1 MKPLNLNFL
10 NTAQFVCEPLPVNYR
25 SRLILPLL
33 CGLLL
38 ASAPALAQ
46 VRIINGSPVGPSMPT
61 PPPSGSSGPSPSSDS
76 GKSGGPWVPSEPLN
90 SPTSSGTNQ
99 DDIQLSFQGANID
112 MVVQWLAQ
120 TTGKTVVKH
129 PQVQC
134 QLTITSSKKVSQ
146 REAINIVYRALALE
160 GFSVVETTKSI
171 LIVPEGKEPRM
182 SPEVVDPNS
191 KEIPEGR
198 QRLTKVFSLS
208 HVQAGALREKLGEKS
223 PSIEV
228 ANAICSFVRKAEG
241 RG

>member
-1 MKPLNLNFL
+1 MKPLKNNR
-10 NTAQFVCEPLPVNYR
+10 AQGCVARVWLK
-25 SRLILPLL
+25 LICGVLL
-33 CGLLL
+33 CALPGGL
-38 ASAPALAQ
+38 LAQ
-46 VRIINGSPVGPSMPT
+46 VRIIRGAQDMP
-61 PPPSGSSGPSPSSDS
+61 PGIVMPPSG
-76 GKSGGPWVPSEPLN
+76 PSEAILRNRILGTRREVRGCRQRPLD
-90 SPTSSGTNQ
+90 SAASSGTNS

-160 GFSVVETTKSI
+160 GFTAIESSKSI

-182 SPEVVDPNS
+182 SPEVVDSS
-191 KEIPEGR
+191 KKGIPEGR

-208 HVQAGALREKLGEKS
+208 HIQAGSLKEKGS
-223 PSIEV
+223 GGV
-228 ANAICSFVRKAEG
+228 VGQGDGHDR
-241 RG
+241 